1 MKITS
6 ASFIKSVSDTALPE
20 YNKEIAVVGRS
31 NVGKSSFINFLT
43 DNGKLARTSST
54 PGRTRLINYF
64 DVNKGEFTLVD
75 LPGYGFAK
83 VSNDEKEKWKKIIEN
98 YLQNSKNLL
107 HVFIITDI
115 KVVDSPLDSQMVYY
129 LNTYNIPYTVIAN
142 KADNIPKSQIP
153 KNVNKIAAHFGLG
166 MGNIYVVSS
175 VKKTGKEK
183 VLDRIEQIL
192 YTPNNF
198 E

>member
-1 MKITS
+1 M
-6 ASFIKSVSDTALPE
+6 SDTALPE